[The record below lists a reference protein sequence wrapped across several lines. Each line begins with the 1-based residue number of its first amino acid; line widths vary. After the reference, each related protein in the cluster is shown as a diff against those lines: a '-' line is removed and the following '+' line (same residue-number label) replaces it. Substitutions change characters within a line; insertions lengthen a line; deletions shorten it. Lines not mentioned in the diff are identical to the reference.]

1 MTDRLAEGQGEQ
13 ALLWPGSPI
22 CGQAMQCARAS
33 NAGCRQAL
41 QRQASIAGCAT
52 WASRPC
58 DTHSPPIR
66 SSDTAPHVLP
76 MLLYVGPRSYPR
88 PYMLYWVFPAFLSPC
103 PTCNPPP
110 CCCLLP
116 SPFVPPGP
124 SKELI
129 RGRSL
134 VSLCKVCGSLPGLP
148 SAPSSSPP
156 PVTHQAL
163 CLRPS
168 KIHLHTCRASKRE
181 SAMPASPI
189 LGERHLLPAFC
200 QRVAALSSLDFDT

>member
-1 MTDRLAEGQGEQ
+1 M
-13 ALLWPGSPI
+13 PGVQH
-22 CGQAMQCARAS
+22 GQAGRVTPIHRPSDPPTQRPMCSQCS
-33 NAGCRQAL
+33 SMSDHAL
-41 QRQASIAGCAT
+41 IL
-52 WASRPC
+52 
-58 DTHSPPIR
+58 D
-66 SSDTAPHVLP
+66 
-76 MLLYVGPRSYPR
+76 
-88 PYMLYWVFPAFLSPC
+88 
-103 PTCNPPP
+103 PTCSTGFSPLSYHRAQLATPHP

-116 SPFVPPGP
+116 RPFVPPGP

-168 KIHLHTCRASKRE
+168 KSHLHTCRASKRE

-189 LGERHLLPAFC
+189 LSERHLLPAFC
-200 QRVAALSSLDFDT
+200 QRVADLSSLDFDT